1 MSDRPPEYLDVDEED
16 LDVVS
21 APQPH
26 EEHLIRDEGSVTV
39 ERVVD
44 EDFEDEEVT
53 VDEDEDEDDIDN
65 EEDEADEED
74 EEDEDEASED
84 EDEDEDEEEEEE
96 EGFASQADDVIG
108 RAAAVLK
115 YIVEHIVDDP
125 TQISI
130 GATSDDRGPV
140 LLLSVAEDDRGKIIG
155 RQGRI
160 VQAIRTVVKAATVGT
175 GERVS
180 VEIVD

>member
-1 MSDRPPEYLDVDEED
+1 MSDRPPEFLD
-16 LDVVS
+16 
-21 APQPH
+21 
-26 EEHLIRDEGSVTV
+26 I
-39 ERVVD
+39 
-44 EDFEDEEVT
+44 
-53 VDEDEDEDDIDN
+53 
-65 EEDEADEED
+65 
-74 EEDEDEASED
+74 
-84 EDEDEDEEEEEE
+84 DEEETELVDVDVDDAPPADDEEE
-96 EGFASQADDVIG
+96 PEDGDGNGNDVIG

-125 TQISI
+125 SQISI
-130 GATSDDRGPV
+130 GATSDERGPV

-175 GERVS
+175 GERVN